1 MPETNVEPW
10 LRGALAGIPGP
21 VMPLFFSFAQV
32 REELQHHAADLT
44 SVQLWKKVGNTA
56 PVGFHMRHIGGSVD
70 RLLTYLEGKQ
80 LSAQQLESV
89 KRESLGEAGFAQV
102 YEDLDGKLRDA
113 ERRLEALDVTD
124 LYAARYVGRKR
135 LESTVLGL
143 LVHIAEHTQ
152 RHLGQAITTAKLL
165 RESS

>member
-10 LRGALAGIPGP
+10 LRGALTGVPRP

-32 REELQHHAADLT
+32 REELQHHAADFAPQ
-44 SVQLWKKVGNTA
+44 QLWKKIGNTA
-56 PVGFHMRHIGGSVD
+56 PVGFHMRHIGGSID
-70 RLLTYLEGKQ
+70 RLLTYLEGGQ

-89 KRESLGEAGFAQV
+89 KQEALGEAGFAEV
-102 YEDLDGKLRDA
+102 YEDLDRRLRDA
-113 ERRLEALDVTD
+113 ERRLKALDVAD
-124 LYAARYVGRKR
+124 LYAPRYVGRKR

-152 RHLGQAITTAKLL
+152 RHLGQAVTTAKLV